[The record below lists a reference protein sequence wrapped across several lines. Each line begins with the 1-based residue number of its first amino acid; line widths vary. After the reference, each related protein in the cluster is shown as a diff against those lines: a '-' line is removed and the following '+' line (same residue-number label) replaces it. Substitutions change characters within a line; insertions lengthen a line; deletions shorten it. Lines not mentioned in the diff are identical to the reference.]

1 MTATLMITGFALGVI
16 AGVLVLEAL
25 GWIRLN

>member
-1 MTATLMITGFALGVI
+1 MSTAIMLAVASFGVI
-16 AGVLVLEAL
+16 VAALTAEAL

>member
-1 MTATLMITGFALGVI
+1 MSTALMVAGAFFGVI